1 MEGNAVNKPKLL
13 HVVESFGG
21 GVFTF
26 LADLSNAL
34 CDRYDITIAYTL
46 RPQTPEHFQ
55 RYFDDSIRLVPLRFF
70 KRSIGLHD
78 VRA

>member
-1 MEGNAVNKPKLL
+1 MNKPKLL

-55 RYFDDSIRLVPLRFF
+55 RYSSTASVWFRFAF
-70 KRSIGLHD
+70 LSAVSGCMT
-78 VRA
+78 